1 MIVVSGHDLFQL
13 LLHLLKNEGVYLL
26 LWWIAF
32 FLLRQTTINEK
43 NDLIELVKKEVKKWR
58 TQNDQNLKY
67 EREPAAMPH
76 HKKKQKTG
84 SSFSPNAS
92 ELNWSRYIWMF

>member
-1 MIVVSGHDLFQL
+1 MDRL
-13 LLHLLKNEGVYLL
+13 
-26 LWWIAF
+26 F

-92 ELNWSRYIWMF
+92 ELN